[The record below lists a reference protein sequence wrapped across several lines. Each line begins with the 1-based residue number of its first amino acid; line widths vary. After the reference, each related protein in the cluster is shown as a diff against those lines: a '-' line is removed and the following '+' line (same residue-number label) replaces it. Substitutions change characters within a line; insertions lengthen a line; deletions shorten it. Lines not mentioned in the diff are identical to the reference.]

1 MAAVA
6 ILNFG
11 KCQKIGWIYL
21 HWIWWNHTMRP
32 YGDDHSRN
40 CVTDTYPCA
49 KFHPDPFGGFFSQ
62 DVWSCVH
69 LFTRVLFHFYAFAA
83 YAATEPT
90 QSLCFCLVRRGFCPS
105 RPLSVQCPVP
115 NIFLLLRKNTERI
128 SMKFVRGNCYHEHI
142 KWLYFGR
149 NWNRN
154 KETGYERKFESTS
167 IGFAAMSNR
176 CRRLANETNSQIS
189 QRRLRQMRLR
199 DTISRQFKDFTYV
212 SGGHF
217 QKDSAP
223 THRATVRSFSW
234 CDTSTQH

>member
-1 MAAVA
+1 M
-6 ILNFG
+6 
-11 KCQKIGWIYL
+11 CKIS
-21 HWIWWNHTMRP
+21 
-32 YGDDHSRN
+32 SRSLRGFLLPR
-40 CVTDTYPCA
+40 CVKLRAPVYSGT
-49 KFHPDPFGGFFSQ
+49 FSFL
-62 DVWSCVH
+62 C
-69 LFTRVLFHFYAFAA
+69 LR
-83 YAATEPT
+83 
-90 QSLCFCLVRRGFCPS
+90 SLCCNRAYTVIMFLPCSS
-105 RPLSVQCPVP
+105 RLLFILSSVCPVA

-142 KWLYFGR
+142 KWLYFWR